1 MGDDR
6 DFAETLRVLLTV
18 FGAPSLAHRP
28 QLRSTHAL
36 RGEGEGAAQRAAQ
49 RPTTERAVGDLL
61 RSGLF
66 VCISRILNIMPTCLA
81 HAYLD
86 PGLPALRVGRVGA
99 GGGGGGRV
107 VHGGGGGELPEDL
120 LAFLLDYISGLGTD
134 AAAEHRDER
143 QGGGDRENEREEG
156 GRQRAG
162 TAHERPQA
170 GEELYSHGVSESQ
183 CLGAALSAVN
193 NLVAALLL
201 TPSGSLPAAPGP
213 LERAGEQVFLR
224 VCTVYSAVALRLC
237 QSQRGGVGGVG
248 SEDLLLLALEERC
261 LGDAGAI
268 AQYCRGVA
276 EFGLLLAVLQTKFSL
291 LH

>member
-6 DFAETLRVLLTV
+6 DFAETLRMLLTV
-18 FGAPSLAHRP
+18 FGDLSLTHRP
-28 QLRSTHAL
+28 QLCSTDAL
-36 RGEGEGAAQRAAQ
+36 REAAEWAEQ
-49 RPTTERAVGDLL
+49 RPTKERDVGDLL

-66 VCISRILNIMPTCLA
+66 VCISRILNMMPTCLS
-81 HAYLD
+81 HANLD
-86 PGLPALRVGRVGA
+86 PGLPALRVGGLGA
-99 GGGGGGRV
+99 GGGGGGSMR
-107 VHGGGGGELPEDL
+107 GGGGGELLEDL
-120 LAFLLDYISGLGTD
+120 FGFLLDYLSGLGAD

>member
-1 MGDDR
+1 
-6 DFAETLRVLLTV
+6 VLLTV

-143 QGGGDRENEREEG
+143 QGGGDREQGLRMSARRRVKSCIRTVFRNRSVSARPCLQSTISLLPCCSPPR
-156 GRQRAG
+156 GRCQP
-162 TAHERPQA
+162 PQA
-170 GEELYSHGVSESQ
+170 LLSV
-183 CLGAALSAVN
+183 LGSRCFCACARSTV
-193 NLVAALLL
+193 
-201 TPSGSLPAAPGP
+201 PWRS
-213 LERAGEQVFLR
+213 
-224 VCTVYSAVALRLC
+224 VCASRNAVALAALARRICCCLP
-237 QSQRGGVGGVG
+237 SRKGVLVM
-248 SEDLLLLALEERC
+248 
-261 LGDAGAI
+261 LGPSLNI
-268 AQYCRGVA
+268 AEGWQNLGCCWRY
-276 EFGLLLAVLQTKFSL
+276 FKPSL
-291 LH
+291 VYFIEK